1 METEV
6 EESSKKDS
14 KDTEKEGLEE
24 CKEEHPE
31 KEEDKQEEDKQE
43 EDKQEEDKQVE
54 DKGEEE
60 DEGESWLELSMAEME
75 LLQRMEE
82 ANRFFSSFPKCSHH
96 HNHYYQ
102 CFLNLIFTRLIECDS
117 KSLASL
123 PSSTSNCNSTNSTS
137 SSVHSRSSSEC
148 RSEVGF
154 PSSLFVRECFKHF
167 EE

>member
-1 METEV
+1 MEIRLETEV

-14 KDTEKEGLEE
+14 KDTEKEGLKE

-31 KEEDKQEEDKQE
+31 KEEEEDKQE
-43 EDKQEEDKQVE
+43 EDKGK
-54 DKGEEE
+54 EE

>member
-1 METEV
+1 MEIRLETEV

-14 KDTEKEGLEE
+14 KDTEKEGLKE

-31 KEEDKQEEDKQE
+31 KEEEEDKQE
-43 EDKQEEDKQVE
+43 EDKGK
-54 DKGEEE
+54 EE

-82 ANRFFSSFPKCSHH
+82 ANRFFSSYPKYTHH
-96 HNHYYQ
+96 HDYDYQ
-102 CFLNLIFTRLIECDS
+102 CFLNLISTRLIECDS

-154 PSSLFVRECFKHF
+154 PSSLFVRECFIHF
-167 EE
+167 EGK